1 MGGKVKIM
9 VVEDTYI
16 VAKDLK
22 DSLRELGYSV
32 TEITDSGKEAIQF
45 AEKNKP
51 DIILMDIKL
60 KGGMDGIEAATII
73 KDHYNIPII
82 YLTAYADEY
91 TLQRAKR
98 TEPSGYIIKPYKKE
112 ELHSAIEMALYKQ
125 KMENYL
131 RQREEFLST
140 TLKSMSD
147 AVITTDK
154 AARITF
160 INPIAEVLTGWG
172 QEEALGKHI
181 NDVYRIIDEKDGGQV
196 ENPVLNILTQGEKKN
211 NRETCFTH

>member
-60 KGGMDGIEAATII
+60 TCKLSDI
-73 KDHYNIPII
+73 K
-82 YLTAYADEY
+82 
-91 TLQRAKR
+91 
-98 TEPSGYIIKPYKKE
+98 
-112 ELHSAIEMALYKQ
+112 
-125 KMENYL
+125 
-131 RQREEFLST
+131 
-140 TLKSMSD
+140 
-147 AVITTDK
+147 
-154 AARITF
+154 
-160 INPIAEVLTGWG
+160 
-172 QEEALGKHI
+172 
-181 NDVYRIIDEKDGGQV
+181 
-196 ENPVLNILTQGEKKN
+196 
-211 NRETCFTH
+211 